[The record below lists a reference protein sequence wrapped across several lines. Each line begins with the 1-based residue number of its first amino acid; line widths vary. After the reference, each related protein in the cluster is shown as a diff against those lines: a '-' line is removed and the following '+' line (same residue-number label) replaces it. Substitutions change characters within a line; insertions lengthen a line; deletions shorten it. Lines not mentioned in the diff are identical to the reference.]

1 MAQAAVAPKPAGP
14 PPRPAA
20 PPAPPLPPDAA
31 ARLHDLKLAE
41 ERFKKY
47 FRMRATEF
55 IRGKGSLAVVNDPVC
70 MGCTHCFD
78 NCAFEAIDMVERK
91 FTLPELT
98 YTSRKAVIIT
108 ENCVGCE
115 KCAIVCP
122 VDAIT
127 MVPKD
132 GWDVRD
138 GRLVQ
143 VEAPPSLEKPYLQ
156 PPKPGEPRPPVE
168 AAPFVAFREEGKKA
182 AAAAPKPAPAPAK
195 PATPTATPAKPAAP
209 PSTPASAPSPPEA
222 EAPGAPTPPPKP
234 APAPAASGK
243 ALTPEDI
250 RKMREEARKKAL
262 EAKAEE
268 RKE

>member
-1 MAQAAVAPKPAGP
+1 MAQAAIAK
-14 PPRPAA
+14 
-20 PPAPPLPPDAA
+20 PPAPELDYY
-31 ARLHDLKLAE
+31 ARVRAQDLKLAGD
-41 ERFKKY
+41 RYKKL
-47 FRMRATEF
+47 FRQRALEF

-78 NCAFEAIDMVERK
+78 NCAFEAIDMVDRK

-127 MVPKD
+127 MIPKD

-143 VEAPPSLEKPYLQ
+143 FAPQPSLEKPFLQ
-156 PPKPGEPRPPVE
+156 PPKPGEPRPPG
-168 AAPFVAFREEGKKA
+168 AAEPFAMFREEAKEAAKA
-182 AAAAPKPAPAPAK
+182 QPPKPVAPAPIPPPAAAPTPTPAAPAAPAAAPPPT
-195 PATPTATPAKPAAP
+195 PAPTATRP
-209 PSTPASAPSPPEA
+209 
-222 EAPGAPTPPPKP
+222 
-234 APAPAASGK
+234 
-243 ALTPEDI
+243 ALTSEEI
-250 RKMREEARKKAL
+250 QRLREEARKRALAAKAT
-262 EAKAEE
+262 EAKEG
-268 RKE
+268 

>member
-1 MAQAAVAPKPAGP
+1 MAAVVAKPAE
-14 PPRPAA
+14 
-20 PPAPPLPPDAA
+20 PPLDYYGNV
-31 ARLHDLKLAE
+31 RRQDLKLADA
-41 ERFKKY
+41 RYKKF

-55 IRGKGSLAVVNDPVC
+55 IRGKGSLAVVSDPIC

-78 NCAFEAIDMVERK
+78 NCAFEAIDMVDRK

-127 MVPKD
+127 MIPKD

-143 VEAPPSLEKPYLQ
+143 VAPPPSLEKPALQ
-156 PPKPGEPRPPVE
+156 PPKPGEPRPPAE
-168 AAPFVAFREEGKKA
+168 GSPFMTFREEEKK
-182 AAAAPKPAPAPAK
+182 APKPAPAAPAATLK
-195 PATPTATPAKPAAP
+195 PASPTVAPAAAP
-209 PSTPASAPSPPEA
+209 PVAPPPTPTP
-222 EAPGAPTPPPKP
+222 APTPPPKSVA
-234 APAPAASGK
+234 APTAK
-243 ALTPEDI
+243 LTLTPEEV
-250 RKMREEARKKAL
+250 RRLREEARKRAL
-262 EAKAEE
+262 AAKEAP
-268 RKE
+268 KEGG

>member
-1 MAQAAVAPKPAGP
+1 VAVVAVAK
-14 PPRPAA
+14 
-20 PPAPPLPPDAA
+20 PPAPELDYY
-31 ARLHDLKLAE
+31 ARVRQGDLKRAE
-41 ERFKKY
+41 DRYKKH
-47 FRMRATEF
+47 FRARAMEF
-55 IRGKGSLAVVNDPVC
+55 IRGKGSLAVVSDPVC

-132 GWDVRD
+132 GWEARD

-143 VEAPPSLEKPYLQ
+143 VGPPPSMEKPFLQ
-156 PPKPGEPRPPVE
+156 PPKPGEPRPPGE
-168 AAPFVAFREEGKKA
+168 AGPFVAFREEEKKA
-182 AAAAPKPAPAPAK
+182 PPRPAAPKPAPAAAP
-195 PATPTATPAKPAAP
+195 PAAP
-209 PSTPASAPSPPEA
+209 SPAPAP
-222 EAPGAPTPPPKP
+222 APVPVAAPPPKP
-234 APAPAASGK
+234 AEPAKPPTAK
-243 ALTPEDI
+243 AVLTPDEI
-250 RKMREEARKKAL
+250 RKLREEARKRAL
-262 EAKAEE
+262 AAKEGA
-268 RKE
+268 KEG

>member
-1 MAQAAVAPKPAGP
+1 MAVVMAKPSAPD
-14 PPRPAA
+14 
-20 PPAPPLPPDAA
+20 LDYH
-31 ARLHDLKLAE
+31 ARVRQGDLKLAE
-41 ERFKKY
+41 DRYKKF

-55 IRGKGSLAVVNDPVC
+55 IRGKGSLAIVSDPVC

-78 NCAFEAIDMVERK
+78 NCAFEAIDMVDRK

-98 YTSRKAVIIT
+98 YTSRKATIIT

-143 VEAPPSLEKPYLQ
+143 VEPPPSIEKPFFQ
-156 PPKPGEPRPPVE
+156 PPKPGEPRPPGSAE
-168 AAPFVAFREEGKKA
+168 PFVMFREEAKQAAKA
-182 AAAAPKPAPAPAK
+182 QPPKPV
-195 PATPTATPAKPAAP
+195 AA
-209 PSTPASAPSPPEA
+209 APSPPPVPATPPPERM
-222 EAPGAPTPPPKP
+222 APVAPAPPPKP
-234 APAPAASGK
+234 APTATRP
-243 ALTPEDI
+243 ALTPDEI
-250 RKMREEARKKAL
+250 RRLREEARKRAL
-262 EAKAEE
+262 AAKETEAKEG
-268 RKE
+268 